1 GPFATGCYLYT
12 ETGTDNVSNSAAI
25 STTVKVDQV
34 FPTATPTFPVANG
47 KYNAAGWGAGCATVG
62 LCGNAADAETGVANV
77 KISVKRSSDNTY
89 WNGAIFTG
97 AAENLQTATGTAAW
111 NLALPAASLT
121 DGVTYTVHVTVTDAA
136 GNTTSNATYTFLY
149 DTTAPAFSSGASNIL
164 GTQLTWTLTETGSGL
179 DTSSTTPGTAF
190 TVLVHGSADP
200 VTTVSTP
207 DSTHVVLTLQNR
219 VYGNDTVTVAYSSAA
234 LTAAQK
240 VKDLAGNVLAN
251 LAA

>member
-1 GPFATGCYLYT
+1 M
-12 ETGTDNVSNSAAI
+12 
-25 STTVKVDQV
+25 
-34 FPTATPTFPVANG
+34 
-47 KYNAAGWGAGCATVG
+47 
-62 LCGNAADAETGVANV
+62 
-77 KISVKRSSDNTY
+77 
-89 WNGAIFTG
+89 
-97 AAENLQTATGTAAW
+97 
-111 NLALPAASLT
+111 
-121 DGVTYTVHVTVTDAA
+121 TDAA

-190 TVLVHGSADP
+190 TVLVNGSADP

-234 LTAAQK
+234 LTAELYPDAREVFLVRDFRDMVASIFAFNRK
-240 VKDLAGNVLAN
+240 RGVRGFGALSP
-251 LAA
+251 

>member
-1 GPFATGCYLYT
+1 
-12 ETGTDNVSNSAAI
+12 
-25 STTVKVDQV
+25 
-34 FPTATPTFPVANG
+34 
-47 KYNAAGWGAGCATVG
+47 
-62 LCGNAADAETGVANV
+62 
-77 KISVKRSSDNTY
+77 
-89 WNGAIFTG
+89 
-97 AAENLQTATGTAAW
+97 
-111 NLALPAASLT
+111 SLT

-190 TVLVHGSADP
+190 TVLVNGSADP

-240 VKDLAGNVLAN
+240 GKDLAGNGLAN
-251 LAA
+251 LASQATTLTATGALAQSTVAAAPASIVANAVTTTALTVQLKNSAGTNLAASGGTVTMTTTGGSSGAI